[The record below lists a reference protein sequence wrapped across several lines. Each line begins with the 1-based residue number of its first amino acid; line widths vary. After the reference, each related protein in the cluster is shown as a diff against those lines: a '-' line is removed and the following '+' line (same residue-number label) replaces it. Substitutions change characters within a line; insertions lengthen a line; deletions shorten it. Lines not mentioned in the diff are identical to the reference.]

1 MNFLDV
7 LPFLIFFAIAGV
19 LIAHT
24 IIDLRHWILPDKL
37 NIALALLMITLHWSY
52 GFEILSPLSMIIGAV
67 LGGGFLYAIRAGGNA
82 YYKTESMGLG
92 DVKLLAAAGL
102 GLGAFGV
109 IMAITFGAMAG
120 LVHGLTWGYITA
132 KRDGRKFDARQL
144 KFPAGPGFCVGIS
157 IALFG
162 LFQGW
167 WNL

>member
-1 MNFLDV
+1 MNFPDV
-7 LPFLIFFAIAGV
+7 LPFLIFFAIGGV
-19 LIAHT
+19 LVAHT

-37 NIALALLMITLHWSY
+37 NIALALLMVALHSAY
-52 GFEILSPLSMIIGAV
+52 HFEILSPIEMAIGA
-67 LGGGFLYAIRAGGNA
+67 LIGGGSLFLIRAGGNA

-102 GLGAFGV
+102 GLGAFGTV
-109 IMAITFGAMAG
+109 MAITFGAAAG
-120 LVHGLTWGYITA
+120 LVHGLIWGYVTA
-132 KRDGRKFDARQL
+132 KREGRAFDTRQL
-144 KFPAGPGFCVGIS
+144 KFPAGPGFCVGIA